1 MLARDA
7 RAASGCRFLSEFSQR
22 IAEASVVLDGGCSRA
37 VSGERANVVGV
48 ETLEGKGSRTK
59 AVFTI
64 SGITCVGNKVRNAH
78 GNHLHA

>member
-1 MLARDA
+1 M
-7 RAASGCRFLSEFSQR
+7 
-22 IAEASVVLDGGCSRA
+22 VLDGGCSRA